1 MTVVYNKIIKKFM
14 KFSTSK
20 NELQQALQ
28 KLSKATP
35 TRSTLPILSCILIK
49 ATNKKTTLRSTDL
62 ELTIDLEISVSLEE
76 EGSAAIPLKQLYD
89 ITNELPETRI
99 TIVVDN
105 KNKIEIKTNFG
116 SYALMGKQKEEFP
129 ASPEINKKKNIKI
142 SGHIFRKIIE
152 STLFAVSKD
161 DLKPSLT
168 GVLFRFNSLGLTA
181 VATDGHRLVK
191 KTDTSDELKTFSGD
205 IVVPKKF
212 LSYLLNHL
220 SEDTFVLSIGENY
233 ITAIINQDT
242 ITSRIINEVF
252 PDYESV
258 IPTDNNKTLKV
269 DKKTALGA
277 IRRVSL
283 FSNKSTHQVAFN
295 ISGDGF
301 FITTEDP
308 ESSSRAKE
316 EITGD
321 YEGEDLIIGYNGE
334 YLKDVIS
341 HVSGEEVIIKLNTPI
356 SATLFTGGGEKEDPN
371 TTMLLMPIRLNS

>member
-1 MTVVYNKIIKKFM
+1 M

-35 TRSTLPILSCILIK
+35 TRSTLPILSCVLIT
-49 ATNKKTTLRSTDL
+49 ASNDKTTLRTTDL
-62 ELTIDLEISVSLEE
+62 ELTIDLEISVSIEE
-76 EGSAAIPLKQLYD
+76 EGSAAVPLKQLYD

-99 TIVVDN
+99 TIIADI
-105 KNKIEIKTNFG
+105 KNKIEIKTNSG
-116 SYALMGKQKEEFP
+116 SYDLMGKQKEEFP
-129 ASPEINKKKNIKI
+129 TMPKVEEKNRISI
-142 SGHIFRKIIE
+142 SGNVFRNIID

-168 GVLFRFNSLGLTA
+168 GVLFRFSSTGLIA

-191 KTDTSDELKTFSGD
+191 IIKDDYTADTFVGD

-212 LSYLLNHL
+212 LSYLSTFL
-220 SEDTFVLSIGENY
+220 SNDDIFLSIGETHM
-233 ITAIINQDT
+233 TATINQDT
-242 ITSRIINEVF
+242 IISRTINEVF

-258 IPTDNNKTLKV
+258 IPTDNTKTLKV
-269 DKKTALGA
+269 DKKSVLGA
-277 IRRVSL
+277 IKRVSI

-295 ISGDGF
+295 ISNNS
-301 FITTEDP
+301 FIVHTEDP

-316 EITGD
+316 EIIGE
-321 YEGEDLIIGYNGE
+321 YEGDDLIIGYNGE

-341 HVSGEEVIIKLNTPI
+341 HISGEEVVIKLNTPI
-356 SATLFTGGGEKEDPN
+356 SATLFTDSEEEESK
-371 TTMLLMPIRLNS
+371 TMLLMPVRLNN

>member
-1 MTVVYNKIIKKFM
+1 M

-49 ATNKKTTLRSTDL
+49 ATNEKTTLRSTDL

-258 IPTDNNKTLKV
+258 IPTDNNKILKV

-356 SATLFTGGGEKEDPN
+356 SATLFTSGGEKEDPN